1 MFDEQIRRA
10 APNNSL
16 QHLRGRYTCMSFAD
30 SSFSYAYVIYLTVPR
45 RSRFGADAATIQLHL
60 DARNRAVRLFHLLL
74 FSLNVEVNEM
84 GERNLRVMSH

>member
-1 MFDEQIRRA
+1 MNKIEELQQTIRF
-10 APNNSL
+10 NIQVVSI
-16 QHLRGRYTCMSFAD
+16 CMSFAD

-74 FSLNVEVNEM
+74 FSLNVEVNEK